1 MKKNIFLLTLSI
13 FIFSVSVSAQD
24 IGDLAS
30 LGGLDK
36 DYLDSLPDDIK
47 EDLMDKVG
55 AKKEMDQPI
64 FRRGSSTVDKPE
76 TELDKLNKSKRFGSK
91 IFDTMQSSFMPI
103 NVPNLDNNYVLGVG
117 DELEIQL
124 TGGRDLLKN
133 YVIKNDGSININE
146 IGKLYLAGLPLIEA
160 SNIVKA
166 RVEKA
171 YTLTN
176 AYITLTNMR
185 NIQILVSGNIYNPGI
200 YTLNGNS
207 NALHAITMAGG
218 INDDGSFR
226 VINIIRD
233 NEIIESLDLY
243 EIFVHGKSDFGPR
256 LRSGDSVFVTPY
268 KMLANVFSGVK
279 RPAQYELK
287 ENETF
292 EDLLLFANGLVSNAD
307 LSNIAYERIKQ
318 GNIELTDIN
327 EMDELSG
334 IKVEDGDTLFIKEFN
349 IRTVTLKGAVN
360 IPGDYKITEG
370 ETLSSLIKRAGGYKP
385 TAYPFAGF
393 LDNKLT
399 LEVNLDVKEKLY
411 NNFLETLLLKVQV
424 PGDSLPYVLSELK
437 KTPVSGRVMAEFD
450 LDIISENKNLDTTLQ
465 DKDSILIPYITQQVY
480 VYGEVNNSG
489 TVRYMPNKGA
499 NYYINNAGGTKRSS
513 DKKNIYVV
521 NPNGSTS
528 LIQKNTL
535 LSKLNPEKQHL
546 IYPGSIIFVPRNTS
560 LDTAQSAAIW
570 GPIIS
575 SLALSLT
582 SLSVLDSN

>member
-1 MKKNIFLLTLSI
+1 MKKYIFLLTSSL
-13 FIFSVSVSAQD
+13 FIFSISAQD
-24 IGDLAS
+24 IGDLTS

-47 EDLMDKVG
+47 DDLLDKVG

-64 FRRGSSTVDKPE
+64 YRRGSTTIDKPE

-103 NVPNLDNNYVLGVG
+103 NVPNIDNNYVLGVG

-124 TGGRDLLKN
+124 TGGKDVVKN
-133 YVIKNDGSININE
+133 YIIKNDGSININE
-146 IGKLYLAGLPLIEA
+146 IGKLYLAGLPLLEA

-166 RVEKA
+166 KVKKA

-185 NIQILVSGNIYNPGI
+185 NIQILVSGNTFNPGI

-218 INDDGSFR
+218 INDDGSYR

-233 NEIIESLDLY
+233 NKIIESLDLY
-243 EIFVHGKSDFGPR
+243 DIFVHGKSNFGPR
-256 LRSGDSVFVTPY
+256 LRSGDSVFVSPY
-268 KMLANVFSGVK
+268 KMLVNVFSGVK

-292 EDLLLFANGLVSNAD
+292 KDLLLFANGLTSNTD
-307 LSNIAYERIKQ
+307 LSSIAFERIKK
-318 GNIELTDIN
+318 GNIELSAIN
-327 EMDELSG
+327 EIDELSS
-334 IKVEDGDTLFIKEFN
+334 IKVKDGDTLFIKEFN
-349 IRTVTLKGAVN
+349 IRTVTLKGAVT
-360 IPGDYKITEG
+360 IPGDYKIIEG

-385 TAYPFAGF
+385 TAYPFGGF
-393 LDNKLT
+393 LENKQT
-399 LEVNLDVKEKLY
+399 LEINLEVKDKLY
-411 NNFLETLLLKVQV
+411 NNFLETLLLKAQV
-424 PGDSLPYVLSELK
+424 PGDSLPYVLHELK
-437 KTPVSGRVMAEFD
+437 KSPVSGRVMAEFD
-450 LDIISENKNLDTTLQ
+450 LDLISENTNLDTTLQ

-489 TVRYMPNKGA
+489 AIRYMPNKGV
-499 NYYINNAGGTKRSS
+499 NYYINNAGGIKRSS

-521 NPNGSTS
+521 NPNGATS
-528 LIQKNTL
+528 LIQKNNI
-535 LSKLNPEKQHL
+535 LSKLSPEKQQL

-582 SLSVLDSN
+582 SLSVLDKN

>member
-1 MKKNIFLLTLSI
+1 MKKYIFLLTSSL
-13 FIFSVSVSAQD
+13 FIFSISAQD
-24 IGDLAS
+24 IGDLTS

-47 EDLMDKVG
+47 GDLLDKVG

-64 FRRGSSTVDKPE
+64 YRRGSSTIDKPE

-103 NVPNLDNNYVLGVG
+103 NVPNIDNNYVLGVG

-124 TGGRDLLKN
+124 TGGKDAVKN
-133 YVIKNDGSININE
+133 YIIKNDGSININE
-146 IGKLYLAGLPLIEA
+146 IGKLYLAGLPLLEA

-166 RVEKA
+166 KVEKA

-185 NIQILVSGNIYNPGI
+185 NIQILVSGNTFNPGI

-218 INDDGSFR
+218 INDDGSYR

-233 NEIIESLDLY
+233 NKIIESLDLY
-243 EIFVHGKSDFGPR
+243 DIFVHGKSNFGPR
-256 LRSGDSVFVTPY
+256 LRSGDSVFVSPY
-268 KMLANVFSGVK
+268 KMLVNVFSGVK

-292 EDLLLFANGLVSNAD
+292 KDLLLFANGLTSNAD
-307 LSNIAYERIKQ
+307 LSSIAFERIKK
-318 GNIELTDIN
+318 GNIELSAIN
-327 EMDELSG
+327 EIDELSS
-334 IKVEDGDTLFIKEFN
+334 IKVKDGDTLFIKEFN
-349 IRTVTLKGAVN
+349 IRTVTLKGAVT

-385 TAYPFAGF
+385 TAYPFGGF
-393 LDNKLT
+393 LENKQT
-399 LEVNLDVKEKLY
+399 LEINLEVKDKLY
-411 NNFLETLLLKVQV
+411 NNFLETLLLKIQI
-424 PGDSLPYVLSELK
+424 PGDSLPYVLHELK
-437 KTPVSGRVMAEFD
+437 KSPVSGRVMAEFD
-450 LDIISENKNLDTTLQ
+450 LDLISENTNLDTTLQ

-489 TVRYMPNKGA
+489 AIRYMPNKGV
-499 NYYINNAGGTKRSS
+499 NYYINNAGGIKRSS

-521 NPNGSTS
+521 NPNGATS
-528 LIQKNTL
+528 LIQTNNL
-535 LSKLNPEKQHL
+535 LSKLSPEKQQL

-582 SLSVLDSN
+582 SLSVLDKN